1 LWPAL
6 AREGI
11 RSVAFIPL
19 LGIGGV
25 IGKFM
30 LYYNQPHEFRAEELQ
45 IAQTIAT
52 HVAFATERR
61 NAETALQVSE
71 ERFRATFF
79 QAAVGIT
86 QANLSGELRL
96 VNDRFCEILGYSR
109 AEMLGKTFLEL
120 THPDYRE
127 ACLHAIHQLL
137 NGETVSY
144 STEKRFLRK
153 DGASVWARVNVS
165 LVRDQ
170 DNQPQYFIGVV
181 EDTTERIQAERAL
194 RESEQR
200 LTLALSAARLGVWN
214 CDLREKTVA
223 LSPGHEDIVGSPRT
237 YAEWTALIH
246 PEDRPRVLALVEGSV
261 AKRNQPSSASIG
273 GGKDPLGALTRC
285 GTAGRR
291 RRGVSPGGSQP
302 RYYRA
307 QTSRSGSARKR
318 SALPQSGGYGAGH
331 DVDNR
336 SGQALHVL
344 Q

>member
-1 LWPAL
+1 MRSPSPSRTFSRTPLFPVWRPVL

-19 LGIGGV
+19 LGNGGV

-109 AEMLGKTFLEL
+109 AEMLGKTFLEI

-127 ACLHAIHQLL
+127 ACLHAIHATSGRRDRIVLH
-137 NGETVSY
+137 GE
-144 STEKRFLRK
+144 
-153 DGASVWARVNVS
+153 
-165 LVRDQ
+165 
-170 DNQPQYFIGVV
+170 
-181 EDTTERIQAERAL
+181 
-194 RESEQR
+194 
-200 LTLALSAARLGVWN
+200 ALS
-214 CDLREKTVA
+214 T
-223 LSPGHEDIVGSPRT
+223 
-237 YAEWTALIH
+237 
-246 PEDRPRVLALVEGSV
+246 
-261 AKRNQPSSASIG
+261 Q
-273 GGKDPLGALTRC
+273 
-285 GTAGRR
+285 GRR
-291 RRGVSPGGSQP
+291 QSSGRG
-302 RYYRA
+302 
-307 QTSRSGSARKR
+307 
-318 SALPQSGGYGAGH
+318 
-331 DVDNR
+331 
-336 SGQALHVL
+336 
-344 Q
+344 